1 MNLEEFLEKYN
12 CTMNP
17 KQINN
22 IPDNNIINIK
32 HKYWNLYHKAFL
44 DEHNISDTELGNVFD
59 KLKLEERKELEE
71 YYKTINFKQE

>member
-17 KQINN
+17 EQINN
-22 IPDNNIINIK
+22 ITDNNIINIK

-44 DEHNISDTELGNVFD
+44 DEHNIPDAELKNVFD

-71 YYKTINFKQE
+71 YYKTLNLK